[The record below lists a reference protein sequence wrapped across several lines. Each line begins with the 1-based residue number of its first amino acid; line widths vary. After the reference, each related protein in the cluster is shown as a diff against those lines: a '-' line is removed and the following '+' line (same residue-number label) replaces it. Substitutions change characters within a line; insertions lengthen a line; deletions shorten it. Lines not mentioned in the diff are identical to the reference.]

1 MRSPPLI
8 LIADDNAANAD
19 ILQARLATKGY
30 DTITVLDGQQALA
43 SAQEKLPDLILLD
56 VMMPGLDGIEV
67 TRRLKAD
74 AAMAFMP
81 IILITARTDVKDI
94 VSGLD
99 AGADDYL
106 TKPVDHSALLARVRS
121 MLRIKSLHD
130 TVEAQREELGLL
142 NSSLER
148 RVAEQVTELQ
158 RMERLRRFLAP
169 KLAKM
174 IIASGDESILAS
186 HRREIVVL
194 FCDLRGF
201 TAFSETSEPEEVMA
215 VLQAYH
221 DAVGPLIHRHEGTL
235 MQFVGDGLMVFF
247 NDPFP
252 CPDPAIRAVSLA
264 VDMREAVMALASEW
278 RRHGHEIGF
287 GVGIAQGYATLGRV
301 GFDDHIEYTA
311 MGTVTNLAARLC
323 DAARDGQ
330 VFISQRVAASVD
342 QTASIEEI
350 GELALKGLTRPGIV
364 YQVVGLNPPR

>member
-1 MRSPPLI
+1 MRSPALI
-8 LIADDNAANAD
+8 LIADDNAANVD

-30 DTITVLDGQQALA
+30 DIITAADGQQALA
-43 SAQEKLPDLILLD
+43 RAREDLPDLILLD
-56 VMMPGLDGIEV
+56 IMMPGLDGIEI

-74 AAMAFMP
+74 AALPFMP
-81 IILITARTDVKDI
+81 IILVTARSDVKDI

-121 MLRIKSLHD
+121 MLRIKALHD
-130 TVEAQREELGLL
+130 TVEVQREELQSL
-142 NSSLER
+142 NADLER
-148 RVAEQVTELQ
+148 RVAEQVAELQ
-158 RMERLRRFLAP
+158 RIGRLRRFLAP

-174 IIASGDESILAS
+174 IIASGDESVLTS

-201 TAFSETSEPEEVMA
+201 TAFSETSEPEEVMT

-221 DAVGPLIHRHEGTL
+221 NAVGPLIYRHEGTL
-235 MQFVGDGLMVFF
+235 MHFIGDGLMVFF

-252 CPDPAIRAVSLA
+252 CPDPAIRAVNLA
-264 VDMREAVMALASEW
+264 VEMREAVTALGDAW
-278 RRHGHEIGF
+278 RRRGHEIGF

-311 MGTVTNLAARLC
+311 MGTVTNLASRLC

-330 VFISQRVAASVD
+330 IFVSQRIAADLDNVVSLD
-342 QTASIEEI
+342 EI
-350 GELALKGLTRPGIV
+350 GEVPLKGLTRPGIV
-364 YQVVGLNPPR
+364 FQVLGMKRTG